1 MAEPLELSEPI
12 PRVPAPSLKVTVPVG
27 IPADTDFT
35 AAVSVMDSLKLEGF
49 LEEVRVVVEVAL
61 FTVWVS

>member
-1 MAEPLELSEPI
+1 M
-12 PRVPAPSLKVTVPVG
+12 TVPVG

-61 FTVWVS
+61 FTVWVSLEEVLAEKLVSPP